1 MELFARSF
9 NVDDNSTY
17 PYTYQAV
24 VNILD
29 EDDSIQVS
37 YFADTICGLVAF
49 LKKRR
54 EDPGRTKIFEIYRGQ
69 ETPVPSRCYL
79 GDDGRWLSRQ
89 ELCHPMSS
97 RYGEPGKEGSCPFHG
112 RSHNV
117 M

>member
-37 YFADTICGLVAF
+37 YFADTICGLVAV
-49 LKKRR
+49 LIKRR
-54 EDPGRTKIFEIYRGQ
+54 EDPGRTKIFEIYRGRKRLS
-69 ETPVPSRCYL
+69 PVGATWGMTVAGFPARNCVI
-79 GDDGRWLSRQ
+79 Q
-89 ELCHPMSS
+89 
-97 RYGEPGKEGSCPFHG
+97 
-112 RSHNV
+112 
-117 M
+117 